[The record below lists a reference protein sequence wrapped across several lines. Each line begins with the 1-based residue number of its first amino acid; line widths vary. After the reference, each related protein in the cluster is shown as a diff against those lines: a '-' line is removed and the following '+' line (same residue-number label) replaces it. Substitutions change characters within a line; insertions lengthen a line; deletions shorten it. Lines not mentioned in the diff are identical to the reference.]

1 MKLPKGLEKVLSE
14 KDQQD
19 IKAEFDKQVQIAV
32 ESALHQYD
40 DEAIKRIEAL
50 VEQINES
57 HKVQLMNLMKK
68 RKAIDLKKRTQLQ
81 ESYNDSLIRE
91 ANRFKMALASNIE
104 RFIEAKVSNIV
115 NYSTIKKAARNN
127 TARIVLEGL
136 RKQLGVDSALM
147 RESISAPIMEGK
159 RELEKCRSYIRRL
172 KEENVRLCESLNN
185 SEANLLVENK
195 VASLNED
202 AADYMRRMLKGKDI
216 KFINEQFGYILGL
229 YQDNQR
235 KRIDFLREQ
244 AMSKVQHSPK
254 RITEPKHKRDLIKS
268 PRTSKRSEDDLLMDE
283 ILKEMNETV

>member
-40 DEAIKRIEAL
+40 DEAVKRIEAL

-216 KFINEQFGYILGL
+216 KFINEQFGYILSL